1 MDTRTAIIT
10 GAYGAIGKAIA
21 LGIAEAGYEVI
32 MSGRNPGLLK
42 QAADEVRKITGN
54 NNIIEATSDLSLKE
68 NIVDFAQKVKSPVH
82 ILINNACTA
91 PRQRTENKNGIEMQW
106 AVNVMAYFHMM
117 NDFFPH
123 LSEANGSRIINV
135 ASYWAGGLDLKDPE
149 FRIRRYNNDA
159 AYRQSKQVD
168 RMLTAH
174 FSEKYQKYNIT
185 VNTCH
190 PGDVKSKLSNSLGF
204 GGSETPSQGADTPVW
219 LALSAEVKGITGK
232 YFEHL
237 QPAYCSFMKNKDEV
251 NRLFELCSK
260 Y

>member
-54 NNIIEATSDLSLKE
+54 NNIIEATTDLSLKE

-91 PRQRTENKNGIEMQW
+91 PRQRTENKNGIEVQW

-117 NDFFPH
+117 NDFLPH
-123 LSEANGSRIINV
+123 TSFINKINSLKNYV
-135 ASYWAGGLDLKDPE
+135 DLLYNYWKVG
-149 FRIRRYNNDA
+149 
-159 AYRQSKQVD
+159 KQV
-168 RMLTAH
+168 
-174 FSEKYQKYNIT
+174 Y
-185 VNTCH
+185 
-190 PGDVKSKLSNSLGF
+190 KLQ
-204 GGSETPSQGADTPVW
+204 EGAFFPD
-219 LALSAEVKGITGK
+219 
-232 YFEHL
+232 YF
-237 QPAYCSFMKNKDEV
+237 KDDLNQDE
-251 NRLFELCSK
+251 N
-260 Y
+260 